1 MKVSLKKRN
10 FHFMFNR
17 YLNGLQIRVFI
28 IVTFTAIFWLLLFC
42 YNRLL
47 ICFHDNYRRHD
58 DYGCFRHHVCHFIVS
73 FFLHWQWAF
82 WCDLHWHCISW
93 IFCCRFSKSAT
104 KSCAEYSSNN
114 LSAVCRYLSRPFSA
128 SFVSICSTAAPN

>member
-1 MKVSLKKRN
+1 
-10 FHFMFNR
+10 MFNR

-58 DYGCFRHHVCHFIVS
+58 DYGCFRHHVCHFYCIL
-73 FFLHWQWAF
+73 FLHWQWAF

-93 IFCCRFSKSAT
+93 IFAVVLAKVQLNLVQNILLIIYLLFAGIYLDHFLQVLFRFVQ
-104 KSCAEYSSNN
+104 
-114 LSAVCRYLSRPFSA
+114 LQHL
-128 SFVSICSTAAPN
+128 IDL